1 MKATCTLVRKTELE
15 ILIENGDK
23 TAINKMIEQKERALE
38 EAINNAEFQSSIGL
52 DEMADNEVARA
63 KRLMRDIAKLKTAI

>member
-1 MKATCTLVRKTELE
+1 MKATGTLVRKTELE
-15 ILIENGDK
+15 MLIESGDR
-23 TAINKMIEQKERALE
+23 TAINKMIERKERAMN

-52 DEMADNEVARA
+52 NEMADNEASRA